1 MLHGSRSGHR
11 WLAGRFVPSVVIL
24 ILFLPGVGCRE
35 TIESQVGEL
44 KVPMPQSWSG
54 ADGGVSD
61 PGSVYADDWLRSFH
75 DPELLALVE
84 SARASNYNLKA
95 ASERLLVNRA
105 EVAIAGASRLPGVTA
120 EGSYEKRKNTFVG
133 LFSGTIDTVQGSL
146 NLSWELDIWGK
157 IRDGRLAAVAAYEA
171 GESDLLG
178 AVLSL
183 EGQLAKAWFRAIESH
198 LQAELA
204 LETTENLEANTRIL
218 QKRFQRGLGSALDVR
233 LSRTQSLAS
242 RAIYERELSNR
253 NASIRFVEVLLGDY
267 PGRTLSLRET
277 LPEMIDAVP
286 AGLPSELLLRRP
298 DLMAAERRLAA
309 LEAQHRVA
317 RKNRL
322 PSIRLTGSTG
332 RISQAVA
339 DFTDET
345 IDVWSIFSGLSQPL
359 FQGGRLKAA
368 EKKAAAQYREFL
380 ARFSDL
386 VLNAFREVE
395 TTLDNEQFLERQA
408 DLLGQAVIESKR
420 ADALVW
426 ERYGRGVVDIAT
438 VLEAQRQAFST
449 RSQYLGV
456 QNALL
461 QNRIDLYLAIGGDF
475 GRQESEP

>member
-1 MLHGSRSGHR
+1 M
-11 WLAGRFVPSVVIL
+11 
-24 ILFLPGVGCRE
+24 
-35 TIESQVGEL
+35 
-44 KVPMPQSWSG
+44 
-54 ADGGVSD
+54 
-61 PGSVYADDWLRSFH
+61 
-75 DPELLALVE
+75 
-84 SARASNYNLKA
+84 
-95 ASERLLVNRA
+95 
-105 EVAIAGASRLPGVTA
+105 
-120 EGSYEKRKNTFVG
+120 
-133 LFSGTIDTVQGSL
+133 FSGTIDTVQGSL

-204 LETTENLEANTRIL
+204 LETAGKLEANTRIL

-253 NASIRFVEVLLGDY
+253 NASIRFIEVLLGDY
-267 PGRTLSLRET
+267 PGRMLSVRET
-277 LPEMIDAVP
+277 LPEMIDDVP

-368 EKKAAAQYREFL
+368 EKKAAAQYRAFL

-408 DLLGQAVIESKR
+408 ELLGQAVIESKR
-420 ADALVW
+420 ADALAW
-426 ERYGRGVVDIAT
+426 ERYGRGVVDIAM